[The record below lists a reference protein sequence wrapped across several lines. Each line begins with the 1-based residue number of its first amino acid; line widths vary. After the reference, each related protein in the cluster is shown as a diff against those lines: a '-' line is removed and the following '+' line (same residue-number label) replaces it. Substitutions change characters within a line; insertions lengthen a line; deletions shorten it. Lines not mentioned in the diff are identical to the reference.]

1 MSGPDRTPGRR
12 RALPGDAATPDGPAA
27 PNRPPRRRAEQTTT
41 RPAGPV
47 PAAPATTGDRPPR
60 GRVVPTRRADAGRR
74 SGRSEQTTGQGRPE
88 SPRTRAALR
97 RTLQALWVLAV
108 FGAVAGIVAVRVW
121 GDVPDVVREVC
132 GGALSTALA
141 LGLAVRTGG
150 RPIWAMLLT
159 AAIAA
164 TAFATDWEPL
174 LAGAAVGTGVLAA
187 TLGVMATVPA
197 ATFGK
202 AIREALVA
210 TTIGWVGA
218 LGVVAYGPRAELHV
232 DLVRF
237 GYAVLAL
244 SLVGA
249 IALVYRLGA
258 GLHGLG
264 RRGYLVAGGA
274 VLLLAFAL
282 AYSEAIAQWGS
293 RDLVGTIDDFRDST
307 KDVLHAVPHP
317 IMALLGYPALVWGV
331 FMRARRRQGWWV
343 CAFGV
348 AATSPSATRLV
359 AQELSPTSVIL
370 GAVYSL
376 VAGVALG
383 YLVIRG
389 EQSLTGTHGRRAR
402 RDEEAEA
409 HRPEPARF
417 EPLH

>member
-1 MSGPDRTPGRR
+1 M
-12 RALPGDAATPDGPAA
+12 
-27 PNRPPRRRAEQTTT
+27 
-41 RPAGPV
+41 
-47 PAAPATTGDRPPR
+47 
-60 GRVVPTRRADAGRR
+60 
-74 SGRSEQTTGQGRPE
+74 
-88 SPRTRAALR
+88 PRTRAAVH
-97 RTLQALWVLAV
+97 RTLQGLWVLV
-108 FGAVAGIVAVRVW
+108 VLGAAAGIVAVRVSS
-121 GDVPDVVREVC
+121 GTPDLVREVC
-132 GGALSTALA
+132 AVTLSTALA

-150 RPIWAMLLT
+150 RPVWAATLT
-159 AAIAA
+159 AVLA
-164 TAFATDWEPL
+164 TAAFATGWEPL
-174 LAGAAVGTGVLAA
+174 QDGAAVGTGVLAA
-187 TLGVMATVPA
+187 TLGVMATIPA

-202 AIREALVA
+202 AIREALIA
-210 TTIGWVGA
+210 TAVGWVGA
-218 LGVVAYGPRAELHV
+218 LGVVAYGPGARLDV

-237 GYAVLAL
+237 GYAVLGI

-264 RRGYLVAGGA
+264 RRGYVVAGGA
-274 VLLLAFAL
+274 VLMLAFAL

-307 KDVLHAVPHP
+307 RDVLRAVPHP

-348 AATSPSATRLV
+348 AVTSPSATRLA
-359 AQELSPTSVIL
+359 AQELNATNVVL
-370 GAVYSL
+370 GAVYS
-376 VAGVALG
+376 VIAGVALG
-383 YLVIRG
+383 YVVIRV

>member
-1 MSGPDRTPGRR
+1 V
-12 RALPGDAATPDGPAA
+12 LAAT
-27 PNRPPRRRAEQTTT
+27 
-41 RPAGPV
+41 AGV
-47 PAAPATTGDRPPR
+47 
-60 GRVVPTRRADAGRR
+60 
-74 SGRSEQTTGQGRPE
+74 
-88 SPRTRAALR
+88 
-97 RTLQALWVLAV
+97 
-108 FGAVAGIVAVRVW
+108 VAVRVSA
-121 GDVPDVVREVC
+121 DVPTLVGEVS
-132 GGALSTALA
+132 GGTLSTALA

-150 RPIWAMLLT
+150 RPFLVALLT
-159 AAIAA
+159 ATIASSA
-164 TAFATDWEPL
+164 YATDWEPL
-174 LAGAAVGTGVLAA
+174 LAGSAVGTGVVAA
-187 TLGVMATVPA
+187 TLGVMATTPA
-197 ATFGK
+197 ATFGR
-202 AIREALVA
+202 AIREVLVA
-210 TTIGWVGA
+210 TAIGWVGA
-218 LGVVAYGPRAELHV
+218 LGVVAYGDRARLDV

-237 GYAVLAL
+237 GYAVLGL

-264 RRGYLVAGGA
+264 RRGYIVAGGA
-274 VLLLAFAL
+274 VLILAIAL

-293 RDLVGTIDDFRDST
+293 RDLVGTIDEFRNST
-307 KDVLHAVPHP
+307 KDALRAVPHP

-348 AATSPSATRLV
+348 AATSPTATRLV
-359 AQELSPTSVIL
+359 AQEVDPTSVVL

-383 YLVIRG
+383 YVVIRI

-409 HRPEPARF
+409 HRPEPPRF